1 MIMFDFG
8 SFQWGPFRTSEKVV
22 FQEKLSVII
31 NISQVRMGCRDLTN
45 FGQIV
50 QIFKCT
56 ADKVCA
62 GEKLVKIDELNKTVI
77 TLSIICHESYDKRVI
92 ELKPVY

>member
-1 MIMFDFG
+1 MKMFDFG
-8 SFQWGPFRTSEKVV
+8 SFRWGPFRTSEKVV

-31 NISQVRMGCRDLTN
+31 NISQVRMGCR
-45 FGQIV
+45 V